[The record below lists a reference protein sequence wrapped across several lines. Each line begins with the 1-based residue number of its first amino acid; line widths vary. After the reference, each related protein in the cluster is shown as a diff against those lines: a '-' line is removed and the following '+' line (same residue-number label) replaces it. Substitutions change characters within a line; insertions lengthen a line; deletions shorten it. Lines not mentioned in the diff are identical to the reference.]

1 MLIHLTSNF
10 FLLEY
15 FEFISNPN
23 IILNYHLPVA
33 ICSFTLAM
41 KSFILNR
48 HTYNAHKPQHIY
60 FLFGGFNP
68 SYVSVFIEEVE
79 FWGVGREG
87 KKEIKA
93 IKQEVQQVK
102 GIRSVSQP

>member
-41 KSFILNR
+41 KSFIL
-48 HTYNAHKPQHIY
+48 T
-60 FLFGGFNP
+60 
-68 SYVSVFIEEVE
+68 
-79 FWGVGREG
+79 
-87 KKEIKA
+87 
-93 IKQEVQQVK
+93 
-102 GIRSVSQP
+102 GIRIMHINHSIFTSSLEDLIPAMYLYL